1 MRGGD
6 RLDDLPDGLLKEWT
20 QAEKREL
27 ELVRAQGLKAYRI
40 QSQGLLKF
48 RAWIDQLVRE
58 DNTRRAIEERDQL
71 AREYTGGEW

>member
-1 MRGGD
+1 M
-6 RLDDLPDGLLKEWT
+6 KEWT

-27 ELVRAQGLKAYRI
+27 ELVRAQGLEAFKI

-48 RAWIDQLVRE
+48 RAWIDELVRE
-58 DNTRRAIEERDQL
+58 DDRRRAMEERDQL